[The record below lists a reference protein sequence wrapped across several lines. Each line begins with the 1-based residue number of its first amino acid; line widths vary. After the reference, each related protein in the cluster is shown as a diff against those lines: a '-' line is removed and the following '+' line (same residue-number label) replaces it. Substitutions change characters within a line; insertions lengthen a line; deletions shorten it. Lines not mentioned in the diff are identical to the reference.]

1 MPDKLIIFFSRLVM
15 VQHMEGTPQRID
27 SDREVSEQN
36 DVHIASESTG
46 EEAPLTESLAPEA
59 NHEVA
64 NDDVKID
71 ENELRLESNKTT
83 RESSELSTNSEVE
96 SDDDY
101 DPETAFTSTEVSA
114 NNTINDGEKSV
125 SRETQSGHIDA
136 NAEEE
141 NDDSYDPEATLPPVP
156 ARYHGSG
163 LPPKPTIVADHCRID
178 IDPHL
183 QFRAAY
189 EAVMRSTLVKSETFQ
204 ALTELEQKKTIL
216 GELVKRK
223 VKLVAGLTPEIIDRM
238 NYDQIY
244 SFNEPTLLWNHT
256 IPLIPYNEYC
266 RRPNL
271 TIPMSEDEEREY
283 NEFLKHQ
290 AAYTS
295 SFSRPQ
301 GEIRLFV
308 GNLPAKVSA
317 KDLYR
322 IFSQYGKL
330 HEIADRS
337 LFAFV
342 HFYSEADCRE
352 AIKGEHDVPLFGRYW
367 RLNAT
372 TANKGKQY
380 LEERRGR
387 ERSVEEA
394 PSDVKR
400 QKVDVKERDME
411 VKQQQTNDGSIH
423 CQIFVTNESS
433 AHYTEKLKRLF
444 SDGSI
449 TFQVE
454 DIEDEDLSELISEVA
469 YSGVRSA
476 CIVKEH
482 AVDLQV
488 FEKTND
494 DGIRFDEYAGIE
506 PAVAVEVIQNSYSKS
521 TTVEPAPEPIP
532 EPMPEPAPKAI
543 YQSIKKDRRGN
554 DNNSRVKSFRN
565 AALLRSGAPKG
576 HKTLFA
582 DMYGPTTY
590 SPRQKSYSPSLDTN
604 NQAQHPQAHQG
615 RPIGMNQHTNVSYP
629 QPNQY
634 HHQTY
639 QNMTPGLQNTP
650 IFQSPSVQPFGAPPQ
665 AQYAPPSSVDSSIS
679 VATTPYQS
687 FNQVQPSG
695 QTQLLHALQNLD
707 PTTMQQMIMFLQ
719 QQQQQPQQQLQ
730 QQPLHQ
736 PLQQPQQPQP
746 PQAPQ
751 SLQYQQAVQQQVQH
765 NLASNV
771 IEYAPTSLSIP
782 STQVNTLL
790 AQLQTDKGY
799 EPSSP
804 QLKVL
809 HDTLAK
815 LSKQ

>member
-1 MPDKLIIFFSRLVM
+1 M

-27 SDREVSEQN
+27 NGGKQEK
-36 DVHIASESTG
+36 VHIASESTSKD
-46 EEAPLTESLAPEA
+46 ATLTESVDPEA
-59 NHEVA
+59 NDDKTDEV
-64 NDDVKID
+64 
-71 ENELRLESNKTT
+71 ELRLESNKITK
-83 RESSELSTNSEVE
+83 ESSELSNYSGAD

-125 SRETQSGHIDA
+125 FREPQNNHIQA
-136 NAEEE
+136 NADEKD
-141 NDDSYDPEATLPPVP
+141 DDSYDPEATLPLVRRPSF
-156 ARYHGSG
+156 GSG
-163 LPPKPTIVADHCRID
+163 LPPRPIVPPEFSRID
-178 IDPHL
+178 VDPHI

-189 EAVMRSTLVKSETFQ
+189 EAVMRSKLVKSKEFQ
-204 ALTELEQKKTIL
+204 ALSELDQKKTIL
-216 GELVKRK
+216 GELVKSK
-223 VKLVAGLTPEIIDRM
+223 VKLVAGLTPEKIDQM

-244 SFNEPTLLWNHT
+244 SFNEPALLWNHT

-271 TIPMSEDEEREY
+271 TIPMSADEEQEY
-283 NEFLKHQ
+283 NKFLKHQ
-290 AAYTS
+290 ETYTLS
-295 SFSRPQ
+295 TYRPL
-301 GEIRLFV
+301 GDIRLFV

-330 HEIADRS
+330 HEVTDRS
-337 LFAFV
+337 LFAFI
-342 HFYSEADCRE
+342 HFHNEADCKE

-372 TANKGKQY
+372 PAFPGKKY
-380 LEERRGR
+380 LAAARGR
-387 ERSVEEA
+387 ERSVEET
-394 PSDVKR
+394 PSDMKR
-400 QKVDVKERDME
+400 QKVDAKEQDVE
-411 VKQQQTNDGSIH
+411 LKQQKTNDGPIQ

-433 AHYTEKLKRLF
+433 GHYTEKLKQLF
-444 SDGSI
+444 TETGI

-476 CIVKEH
+476 CIVKEN

-506 PAVAVEVIQNSYSKS
+506 PTVAVEVIQNSSSKS
-521 TTVEPAPEPIP
+521 TTVEPESAPEPT
-532 EPMPEPAPKAI
+532 PEPAPQPAPQTI
-543 YQSIKKDRRGN
+543 YQSIKQDRGGN
-554 DNNSRVKSFRN
+554 DTTSRVRSSRN
-565 AALLRSGAPKG
+565 AALLRSGDLKG
-576 HKTLFA
+576 HKSLFA

-590 SPRQKSYSPSLDTN
+590 SPRQKSHSPTLENN
-604 NQAQHPQAHQG
+604 NQAQHPQAPQSQ
-615 RPIGMNQHTNVSYP
+615 PIGNQYTNFGYP

-639 QNMTPGLQNTP
+639 QNGTTGFQYNPNIQN
-650 IFQSPSVQPFGAPPQ
+650 PSVQPFGAPPQ
-665 AQYAPPSSVDSSIS
+665 AQYAPPPSVNSYNP
-679 VATTPYQS
+679 ATTTPYQN
-687 FNQVQPSG
+687 FTQVQPSG
-695 QTQLLHALQNLD
+695 QTQLLQALQNLD

-719 QQQQQPQQQLQ
+719 QQQQQQ
-730 QQPLHQ
+730 QQPQQ
-736 PLQQPQQPQP
+736 PLQQPLQQP
-746 PQAPQ
+746 PQLPPQ
-751 SLQYQQAVQQQVQH
+751 QPPQQPLPYQQAAPY

-771 IEYAPTSLSIP
+771 SEYAPTSLSIP
-782 STQVNTLL
+782 STQVSTLL
-790 AQLQTDKGY
+790 AQLQTKKGY
-799 EPSSP
+799 DLSSP

-809 HDTLAK
+809 YDTLAK